1 MSKEAVIIV
10 AGGKGLRLDTQT
22 PKQYLHLHGKP
33 ILWHTIQA
41 FYQQNPDRL
50 IQVVIGECD
59 HDLYAKSIDS
69 MAIDPTNQNNLHLL
83 PPVMGGET
91 RQASVFLGLQAL
103 APYQPTVVLI
113 HDAARPFVSQKII
126 HDVLDTL
133 KTHAAVIPA
142 IPLVDTIKRTDA
154 LENIIQTIDRNHLWR
169 AQTPQGFHYPLI
181 WDLHHRLKQQKD
193 LTDDASLCEA
203 VGLPVKI
210 ISGDENNIKITTPAD
225 YEKACTMM
233 NNLSP
238 HAPNI
243 RVGNGVDVHATEP
256 GDGVWLMGVFM
267 PTTFRLVGHSDAD
280 VGLHSLCDALFG
292 AICDGD
298 IGQHFPPTDPQ
309 WRGADSKIFLGYA
322 AQKVRDKKGII
333 SHVDVTILGERPK
346 ISPVRDQ
353 MREVVSKIL
362 DIPMDRVSIKATT
375 TEKLGFIGR
384 EEGLMAVATAT
395 VILPS

>member
-10 AGGKGLRLDTQT
+10 AAGKGLRLDKQT
-22 PKQYLHLHGKP
+22 PKQYLLLQGKS

-41 FYQQNPDRL
+41 FRQENPNRL
-50 IQVVIGECD
+50 IQVVIGESD
-59 HDLYAKSIDS
+59 HDLYAQSIGS
-69 MAIDPTNQNNLHLL
+69 MAEDNTHLL
-83 PPVMGGET
+83 PPVIGGET
-91 RQASVFLGLQAL
+91 RQESVFFGLEAL
-103 APYQPTVVLI
+103 APYHPTVVLI

-126 HDVLDTL
+126 RDVLDTL
-133 KTHAAVIPA
+133 KTHAAVIPG
-142 IPLVDTIKRTDA
+142 IPLVDTIKRTD
-154 LENIIQTIDRNHLWR
+154 LKQNIIQTIDRNHLWGV
-169 AQTPQGFHYPLI
+169 QTPQGFHYPLI
-181 WDLHHRLKQQKD
+181 WDLHQQLKQKQD

-203 VGLPVKI
+203 VGLSVKI
-210 ISGDENNIKITTPAD
+210 ISGDTHNMKITTLDD
-225 YEKACTMM
+225 YQKACIMIHQ
-233 NNLSP
+233 LPPP
-238 HAPNI
+238 HVPDI

-256 GDGVWLMGVFM
+256 GDGVWLMGIFI
-267 PTTFRLVGHSDAD
+267 PAPFRLVGHSDAD

-292 AICDGD
+292 AICDDD

-309 WRGADSKIFLGYA
+309 WRGADSKKFLGYA
-322 AQKVRDKKGII
+322 AQKVRDKKGVI

-346 ISPVRDQ
+346 ISPVRNQ